1 MHKDTLFT
9 GDSGPVAASWPAPE
23 SGMTRAF
30 VTVCG
35 HQMSYVTGGSGPPM
49 VLLHGLGANCFTWR
63 FALPTL
69 IQHNTIYAPDMFG
82 CGESD
87 KAGMDFSLD
96 AMAEYVNGFM
106 EAVGLQSA
114 IFVGHSLGG
123 GITMQYCHR
132 YPGHAERIV
141 LVSSGGMGRDLH
153 WLLRISTL
161 PGANSVIGAMA
172 DPRTRL
178 PQISRTMEQRR
189 MQQLAQEFDP
199 NTPTMLDRFQSYET
213 RQAFLGML
221 RGVGSLQGQRISALD
236 HLTELTVPVLLI
248 WGARDGTIPVSHG
261 LQAASIIPCAHL
273 EVVPNCYHR
282 PQIEAPQKF
291 CELVLKFLDSAVWP
305 PPSAEVLAHD
315 ASVAGAAHLAHQPRW
330 HVSAATWR
338 RLAPALAPVA
348 LAALTVPTGMFM
360 RSRVRRRQR
369 LLL

>member
-1 MHKDTLFT
+1 MQEDTLFT
-9 GDSGPVAASWPAPE
+9 GHSGPEAASWPTAE
-23 SGMTRAF
+23 SGLTRKFA
-30 VTVCG
+30 TVCD
-35 HQMSYVTGGSGPPM
+35 HRMSYVTGGSGPPM

-63 FALPTL
+63 FTLPTL
-69 IQHNTIYAPDMFG
+69 TQHNTIYAPDMFG

-87 KAGMDFSLD
+87 KAGMDYSLD
-96 AMAEYVNGFM
+96 AMADYVNGFM
-106 EAVGLQSA
+106 EAVGLHSA

-132 YPGHAERIV
+132 HPGHAERIV

-221 RGVGSLQGQRISALD
+221 RGVGGLQGQRVSALD

-261 LQAASIIPCAHL
+261 KQAASIIPLAHL
-273 EVVPNCYHR
+273 EVLPNCYHR

-291 CELVLKFLDSAVWP
+291 CELVLNFLQSDIWP
-305 PPSAEVLAHD
+305 PVGSEQPEIMATVAHD
-315 ASVAGAAHLAHQPRW
+315 AHLLHQPRW
-330 HVSAATWR
+330 HVSATTWR
-338 RLAPALAPVA
+338 RLAPALAPMA

-369 LLL
+369 LSL